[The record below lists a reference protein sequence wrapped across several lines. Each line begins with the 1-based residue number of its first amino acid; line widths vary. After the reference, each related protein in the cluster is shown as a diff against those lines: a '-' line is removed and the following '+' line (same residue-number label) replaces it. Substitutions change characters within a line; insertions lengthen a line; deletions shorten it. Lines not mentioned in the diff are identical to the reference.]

1 MLPML
6 VRRPRRDES
15 RSNER
20 GFTMALVALMLVAI
34 ISMAALSIDVGTLY
48 EAKAEAQR
56 AADAAALTAARV
68 ISTSGITGDPGNAA
82 SSWQPA
88 CGGASSL
95 ATLAAINVAQQ
106 NLIGGVAVASASVN
120 VSYGASLVGDCTS
133 LAGSGFGIN
142 PTVTVN
148 VQRTKLPMFFARVF
162 SLFSSNYSGAS
173 VSATASAEAF
183 NPSGSSPMIPV
194 NPRCVKP
201 WIVPNQDP
209 GNAGTCTTCPNLV
222 NPATGSIQ
230 NAGTLAGNNGVIGET
245 FNLIADCGPS
255 GRRRGRCVPQET
267 PAANSYGLANSLDY
281 VPGQVLSPAIAIAS
295 NSTISACLDVNN
307 NDYTKA
313 VAGCDQTTVYACGNS
328 LANTV
333 ELTEDPGPPRNDSV
347 NGAQCLTNEAANG
360 LGNGQ
365 DYLAPAGPAP
375 YTYPFQ
381 IQAGTNSA
389 LVSAG
394 ITSGSQIT
402 SSPSIVSLPIYDS
415 NAVTI
420 TPASFGAVPVTVVGF
435 LQVFINSADGGTGK
449 INVTVM
455 NVAGCSNAA
464 TNPPVFG
471 TSPVP
476 VRLITPP

>member
-1 MLPML
+1 
-6 VRRPRRDES
+6 
-15 RSNER
+15 
-20 GFTMALVALMLVAI
+20 
-34 ISMAALSIDVGTLY
+34 
-48 EAKAEAQR
+48 
-56 AADAAALTAARV
+56 
-68 ISTSGITGDPGNAA
+68 
-82 SSWQPA
+82 
-88 CGGASSL
+88 
-95 ATLAAINVAQQ
+95 
-106 NLIGGVAVASASVN
+106 
-120 VSYGASLVGDCTS
+120 
-133 LAGSGFGIN
+133 
-142 PTVTVN
+142 

-201 WIVPNQDP
+201 WVVPNQDP

-245 FNLIADCGPS
+245 FNLFVDCGPS
-255 GRRRGRCVPQET
+255 GRRRGRCILSDPS
-267 PAANSYGLANSLDY
+267 PKANGAGGPNSLDY
-281 VPGQVLSPAIAIAS
+281 VPGEVLNPSIAIAA
-295 NSTISACLDVNN
+295 NSTISACTDVNN

-313 VAGCDQTTVYACGNS
+313 VAGCDQSTVYACGS
-328 LANTV
+328 FQGNTV

-347 NGAQCLTNEAANG
+347 NGAECLINASADF

-365 DYLAPAGPAP
+365 DYLAPAGPP

-381 IQAGTNSA
+381 ILAGGNSA
-389 LVSAG
+389 LVAAG

-415 NAVTI
+415 TATTINPTGTTPVTI
-420 TPASFGAVPVTVVGF
+420 IGF
-435 LQVFINSADGGTGK
+435 LQVFINSADSTSGK

-455 NVAGCSNAA
+455 NVAGCSNSA